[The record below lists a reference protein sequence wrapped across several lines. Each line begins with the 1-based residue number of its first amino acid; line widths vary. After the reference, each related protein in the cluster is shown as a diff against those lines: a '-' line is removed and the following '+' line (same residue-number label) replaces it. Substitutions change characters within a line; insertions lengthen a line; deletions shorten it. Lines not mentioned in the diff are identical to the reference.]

1 MIKKNNIIFIDIV
14 GVSEMFYPQPAK
26 NFIPDWYK
34 KTSSYYE
41 SKNKVP
47 TKEGILPMTIKKCLP
62 VFDAITAGYVIT
74 SFSDVYISLDKDEN
88 GKQYQKYSWP
98 TTNQIDFHPIEQAE
112 LHPAQNG
119 LMFPKWINPWGI
131 KTPKGYSIFIKNLP
145 HRESIFTILEGVVDT
160 DEYNVP
166 VNFPFVINDVNFEG
180 LIPAGTPI
188 AQILPFKRENWKMSS
203 GLKENFK
210 NIKTVPYRTSFSNM
224 YRNKFRKEKKY
235 E

>member
-1 MIKKNNIIFIDIV
+1 
-14 GVSEMFYPQPAK
+14 
-26 NFIPDWYK
+26 
-34 KTSSYYE
+34 
-41 SKNKVP
+41 
-47 TKEGILPMTIKKCLP
+47 
-62 VFDAITAGYVIT
+62 
-74 SFSDVYISLDKDEN
+74 
-88 GKQYQKYSWP
+88 
-98 TTNQIDFHPIEQAE
+98 
-112 LHPAQNG
+112 
-119 LMFPKWINPWGI
+119 MFPKWINPWGI

-160 DEYNVP
+160 DEYHVP

-188 AQILPFKRENWKMSS
+188 AQILPFKRENWKMTS

-210 NIKTVPYRTSFSNM
+210 NIKAVPYRTSFSNM

>member
-1 MIKKNNIIFIDIV
+1 
-14 GVSEMFYPQPAK
+14 
-26 NFIPDWYK
+26 
-34 KTSSYYE
+34 
-41 SKNKVP
+41 
-47 TKEGILPMTIKKCLP
+47 MTIKKCLP

-88 GKQYQKYSWP
+88 GKQYQHYSWP
-98 TTNQIDFHPIEQAE
+98 KTNQIDFHPVEQAE

-160 DEYNVP
+160 DEYHVP

-188 AQILPFKRENWKMSS
+188 AQILPFKRENWKMTS

-210 NIKTVPYRTSFSNM
+210 NIKAVPYRTSFSNM